1 MLGRSGLRVQSFGS
15 TSGMRI
21 LAAVFAGLVA
31 LALAGVVAAF
41 LAYRHYEQGLPDYRQ
56 LALYDP
62 PTVTRV
68 LAGDGRLLA
77 EYATEKRVFVP
88 IGAIPQLVKDA
99 FLSAEDKTFY
109 THPGID
115 FIGLAHAI
123 WTNLVNLGSDHRPVG
138 ASTITQQVA
147 KNFLL
152 TNEVSVA
159 RKVKEAI
166 LAVRIEQAFSKDRI
180 LELYLNEIYL
190 GGGSYGVAAASLD
203 YFNKSMGELTIAEA
217 AYLAALP
224 KAPNT
229 YNMLRNPEGARERR
243 DWTISRM
250 VEDGRI
256 TPEQGAAAKAEP
268 LTPRSRTEAEAVT
281 ADYFAEE
288 VRREIAQRF
297 GDRALY
303 EGGLVIR
310 TSLDPRLQAIA
321 DRALRNGLTEYD
333 RRHGWRGPLDHVE
346 PAADWVDQIAQ
357 IPTPKGLHN
366 WNFAMVLA
374 VDAEG
379 ADIGVSGGATGR
391 IPFAEMVWANPWLPD
406 QKGGPAPK
414 SPAEVLKVGDLIAVE
429 ALPGAED
436 EAASPGPQL
445 FALRQIP
452 EVSGAFI
459 AMDPH
464 TGRVLAM
471 VGGWSHEQS
480 EFNRATQAL
489 RQPGSAFKPFV
500 YLTALDNGFTP
511 SSVVL
516 DAPFVVE
523 QGPGLPKWKPSNY
536 SEDFLGPA
544 TLRTGLEK
552 SRNLMTVRLAQ
563 AVGMDKIARTAE
575 TFSIFDDM
583 LEVLAM
589 SLGAGETTLL
599 RLTAAYG
606 MLVNGGKDIEPT
618 LIDRAQDKRGM
629 TIYRHDGRDCG
640 PCRIPFSSPEP
651 PQLPDT
657 RETVADPRTAY
668 QIVHILEGVVE
679 RGTGIKVKAVG
690 KPLAGK
696 TGTSNESFDTWFIGF
711 SPDLVAGVFVGFDQP
726 RTLGPKETGASTAAP
741 VFRDFMKEAL
751 ADQPGIP
758 FRIPPNLSLVRV
770 NPETGLRAKP
780 GEKAIWEAFK
790 PDTEPGYEGEQE
802 VLTGVG
808 GETATVTPGAVTPH
822 TTPAGGAASGGT
834 GGLY

>member
-1 MLGRSGLRVQSFGS
+1 
-15 TSGMRI
+15 MRI
-21 LAAVFAGLVA
+21 IAALFAGLVA

-41 LAYRHYEQGLPDYRQ
+41 LVYRHYSDGLPDYRQ
-56 LALYDP
+56 LANYDP

-109 THPGID
+109 SHPGID

-123 WTNLVNLGSDHRPVG
+123 WINVSNLGSDRRPVG

-152 TNEVSVA
+152 TNEVSLA

-166 LAVRIEQAFSKDRI
+166 LALRIEQTFPKDRI

-203 YFNKSMGELTIAEA
+203 YFNKSLGELTVAEA

-229 YNMLRNPEGARERR
+229 YHILRNPEAARDRR
-243 DWTISRM
+243 NWVISRM

-256 TPEQGAAAKAEP
+256 TAEQGAAAQVEP

-288 VRREIAQRF
+288 VRREIAARF
-297 GDRALY
+297 GDRPLY
-303 EGGLVIR
+303 EGGLVVR
-310 TSLDPRLQAIA
+310 TSLDPKLQAIA
-321 DRALRNGLTEYD
+321 DRVLRNGLAEYD
-333 RRHGWRGPLDHVE
+333 RRHGWRGPLGHVE
-346 PAADWVDQIAQ
+346 PAEDWMDQIAK
-357 IPTPKGLHN
+357 IPVPKGLHT

-379 ADIGVSGGATGR
+379 ADIGIAGGATGR
-391 IPFAEMVWANPWLPD
+391 IPFAEMSWAKPTLPE
-406 QKGGPAPK
+406 QKTGPAPK
-414 SPAEVLKVGDLIAVE
+414 SPEEVLKVGDLIAVE
-429 ALPGAED
+429 ALPGAAED
-436 EAASPGPQL
+436 EAASGPQL

-452 EVSGAFI
+452 DVSGAFV

-471 VGGWSHEQS
+471 VGGWSYEQS

-500 YLTALDNGFTP
+500 YLSALDNGFTP

-516 DAPFVVE
+516 DAPFVID

-536 SEDFLGPA
+536 TEDFLGPA

-563 AVGMDKIARTAE
+563 AVGMDKVARTAE
-575 TFSIFDDM
+575 GFGIFDNM
-583 LEVLAM
+583 QEVLAM

-599 RLTAAYG
+599 RLTTAYG
-606 MLVNGGKDIEPT
+606 MLVNGGKRIQPT
-618 LIDRAQDKRGM
+618 LVDRAQDKRGA
-629 TIYRHDGRDCG
+629 TIYRHDERPCE
-640 PCRIPFSSPEP
+640 PCRSFAEPAP
-651 PQLPDT
+651 PQLPDV
-657 RETVADPRTAY
+657 REPVADPRTAY
-668 QIVHILEGVVE
+668 QLVHMLEGVVE
-679 RGTGIKVKAVG
+679 RGTGTKVKAVG

-696 TGTSNESFDTWFIGF
+696 TGTSNDSFDNWFVGF
-711 SPDLVAGVFVGFDQP
+711 APDLVAGVFIGFDQP
-726 RTLGPKETGASTAAP
+726 RTLGPKETGGSTAAP

-751 ADQPGIP
+751 ADKPAIP
-758 FRIPPNLSLVRV
+758 FRIPPNLTMARV

-780 GEKAIWEAFK
+780 GDKAIWEAFK
-790 PDTEPGYEGEQE
+790 PGTEPPEDGQQQ
-802 VLTGVG
+802 VLTGL
-808 GETATVTPGAVTPH
+808 GETATVIPGSVGSPTA
-822 TTPAGGAASGGT
+822 PAGATDGGGT

>member
-1 MLGRSGLRVQSFGS
+1 
-15 TSGMRI
+15 MRI
-21 LAAVFAGLVA
+21 LGAVFAGLVT
-31 LALAGVVAAF
+31 LLLVGVVAGF
-41 LAYRHYEQGLPDYRQ
+41 LVFRHFEQDLPDYRQ
-56 LALYDP
+56 LADYDP

-77 EYATEKRVFVP
+77 EYAKEKRVFVP

-115 FIGLAHAI
+115 FVGLAHAL
-123 WTNLVNLGSDHRPVG
+123 WTNLINYGSDRRPVG

-152 TNEVSVA
+152 SNEVSIG

-166 LAVRIEQAFSKDRI
+166 LAFRIEQAFSKDRI

-190 GGGSYGVAAASLD
+190 GGGSYGVAAAALD
-203 YFNKSMGELTIAEA
+203 YFNKSMDELTVAQA

-224 KAPNT
+224 KAPNN
-229 YNMLRNPEGARERR
+229 YNLLRNPEAAHERR
-243 DWTISRM
+243 DWVISRM

-268 LTPRSRTEAEAVT
+268 LISRSRTESEAVS
-281 ADYFAEE
+281 ADYFSEE
-288 VRREIAQRF
+288 VRREIVTRF
-297 GDRALY
+297 GDKSLY

-321 DRALRNGLTEYD
+321 ERALRNGLEDYD
-333 RRHGWRGPLDHVE
+333 RRHGWRGPFMHVE
-346 PAADWVDQIAQ
+346 PASDWVSQLAK
-357 IPTPKGLHN
+357 IPVPKGLHN
-366 WNFAMVLA
+366 WNFGMVLG
-374 VDAEG
+374 VDGDG
-379 ADIGVSGGATGR
+379 ARIGINGGATGR
-391 IPFAEMVWANPWLPD
+391 VPFSEMSWAKPWLPD
-406 QKGGPAPK
+406 QKTGPAPK
-414 SPAEVLKVGDLIAVE
+414 SPADVLKVGDLIAVE
-429 ALPGAED
+429 ALPQAED
-436 EAASPGPQL
+436 EAANPGPQL
-445 FALRQIP
+445 FSLKQIP
-452 EVSGAFI
+452 QVSGAFV

-471 VGGWSHEQS
+471 VGGWSYDES

-516 DAPFVVE
+516 DAPFVID

-536 SEDFLGPA
+536 TEDFLGPA

-563 AVGMDKIARTAE
+563 AVGMDKIAVTAK
-575 TFSIFDDM
+575 TFGIFDSM

-589 SLGAGETTLL
+589 SLGAGDTTLL
-599 RLTAAYG
+599 RLTTAYA
-606 MLVNGGKDIEPT
+606 MLVNGGKHVDAT
-618 LIDRAQDKRGM
+618 LIDRTQDKRGT
-629 TIYRHDGRDCG
+629 TIYRHDTRSCE
-640 PCRIPFSSPEP
+640 PCRLPFTAPIPPE
-651 PQLPDT
+651 LPDD
-657 RETVADPRTAY
+657 RASIGDPRSVY

-696 TGTSNESFDTWFIGF
+696 TGTSNDSFDNWFIGF
-711 SPDLVAGVFVGFDQP
+711 SPDLVAGVYIGFDQP
-726 RTLGPKETGASTAAP
+726 RTLGEKETGGSTAAP

-751 ADQPGIP
+751 ADQPAIP
-758 FRIPPNLSLVRV
+758 FRIPPGLSLVRV
-770 NPETGLRAKP
+770 NPATGSRAQP
-780 GEKAIWEAFK
+780 GDKAIWEAFK
-790 PDTEPGYEGEQE
+790 PGTEPGDEQNQQ
-802 VLTGVG
+802 VLTGIG
-808 GETATVTPGAVTPH
+808 DSGAVSSGTG
-822 TTPAGGAASGGT
+822 TGTSVTIPATGSTSGGT